1 MMDRELMSESL
12 EYGGMMILATL
23 RMIARPERRSDL
35 LETMRGMLEPARV
48 ERGCLSY
55 RLYEDVEDRNTFIL
69 VEAWKT
75 QNDLERH
82 IRTSNQRRIL
92 ALMDLLSEQPEL
104 RFNTV
109 SHTAGMDLIE
119 DVLKTHGSR

>member
-1 MMDRELMSESL
+1 
-12 EYGGMMILATL
+12 MIV
-23 RMIARPERRSDL
+23 RPARRSDL

-55 RLYEDVEDRNTFIL
+55 RLYEDVENKNAFIL
-69 VEAWKT
+69 LEEWAT
-75 QNDLERH
+75 QEDLERH
-82 IRTSNQRRIL
+82 IAKDSQRQLL

-109 SHTAGMDLIE
+109 SHTSGMDFIE
-119 DVLKTHGSR
+119 DVLNTDKAR

>member
-1 MMDRELMSESL
+1 
-12 EYGGMMILATL
+12 MILATL
-23 RMIARPERRSDL
+23 KMIVHPEKRRDL

-55 RLYEDVEDRNTFIL
+55 HLYEDVEDRNAFVL
-69 VEAWKT
+69 VEEWET
-75 QNDLERH
+75 QGDLEKH
-82 IRTSNQRRIL
+82 IRTDNQRRVL

-109 SHTAGMDLIE
+109 SHTAGMELIE
-119 DVLKTHGSR
+119 GILHRT

>member
-1 MMDRELMSESL
+1 MATKILVTL
-12 EYGGMMILATL
+12 KMIVQ
-23 RMIARPERRSDL
+23 PERRSDL

-55 RLYEDVEDRNTFIL
+55 CLYEDVEDRNTFIL
-69 VEAWKT
+69 VEEWAT
-75 QNDLERH
+75 QKDIERH
-82 IRTSNQRRIL
+82 ISKDNNRRLL

-104 RFNTV
+104 QFNTV

-119 DVLKTHGSR
+119 NVLKTERTR

>member
-1 MMDRELMSESL
+1 VETKILVTL
-12 EYGGMMILATL
+12 KMIV
-23 RMIARPERRSDL
+23 RPERRSDL
-35 LETMRGMLEPARV
+35 LETMRGMLEPSRV

-55 RLYEDVEDRNTFIL
+55 CFYEDVENSNAFVL
-69 VEAWKT
+69 LEEWAT
-75 QNDLERH
+75 QEDLERH
-82 IRTSNQRRIL
+82 ISKDNQRRLL

-119 DVLKTHGSR
+119 NVLKTEVPK

>member
-1 MMDRELMSESL
+1 MDTKILVTL
-12 EYGGMMILATL
+12 KMIVQ
-23 RMIARPERRSDL
+23 PERRSDL

-55 RLYEDVEDRNTFIL
+55 RLYEDVEDRNTFVL
-69 VEAWKT
+69 VEEWKT
-75 QNDLERH
+75 QKDLESH
-82 IRTSNQRRIL
+82 IRTDNQRRLL

-119 DVLKTHGSR
+119 NVLKTDGPR

>member
-1 MMDRELMSESL
+1 MDTKILVTL
-12 EYGGMMILATL
+12 KMIV
-23 RMIARPERRSDL
+23 RPERRSDL
-35 LETMRGMLEPARV
+35 LETMRGMLEPTRV

-55 RLYEDVEDRNTFIL
+55 RLYEDVEDINIFLL
-69 VEAWKT
+69 VEEWKT
-75 QNDLERH
+75 QKDLESH
-82 IRTSNQRRIL
+82 IRTDNQRQLL

-119 DVLKTHGSR
+119 DVLKTAVPR

>member
-1 MMDRELMSESL
+1 MDTK
-12 EYGGMMILATL
+12 ILVTL
-23 RMIARPERRSDL
+23 RMIVRPERRNGL

-55 RLYEDVEDRNTFIL
+55 RLYEDVEDRNTFVL
-69 VEAWKT
+69 VEEWKT
-75 QNDLERH
+75 KRDLEGH
-82 IRTSNQRRIL
+82 IRTDNQRRLL

-109 SHTAGMDLIE
+109 SHTTGIELIE
-119 DVLKTHGSR
+119 DVLHSVR